1 MIKTNIKYFLILF
14 LLSTFLIKINIT
26 AQENSFIEIIY
37 NNESYLQNEEIVIDF
52 NLNNIKDLYEVD
64 LRIEINEDYFIPK
77 EELFT
82 FKANSIYKEVPLI
95 NDYIDNV
102 LRLKLIKNENIQEG
116 YTSNI
121 KNNLTSLKLKSVK
134 KITNIK
140 DILKSIISIKLYD
153 TEGKLISYELD
164 FNEELK
170 YEWNKDYQL
179 NVYSTKQNIEKDI
192 SILNRQQNE
201 YELSIEENINYN
213 LIGDYFINVIIY
225 DYLTNEIIKLKKE
238 VKIIDCI
245 SPTISTTVLDI
256 NLKDTE
262 FKNYNLRNY
271 FNIEDN
277 YDHNLDI
284 VFKYYSLDEV
294 ELSKDDFYHYLE
306 SNLYGFIKVYTVD
319 KSNNVSE
326 TLKIPFNII
335 DTTAPTLEI
344 KDNLEINVENIKNF
358 KISDY
363 LKVYDQYD
371 KNPLKVINYYD
382 LSGNEI
388 IDINSFLNKYSDFVV
403 KIIVIDESKN
413 MSNEF
418 VTTVKVI
425 DNISPLV
432 EVNDINLEDKQINSF
447 NYRDFI
453 KISDNIDDMLSISF
467 YIYNNEEL
475 IKIINSNHN
484 DELMSLFKKYL
495 SLSFYVMVKDTS
507 GNITTT
513 DKYKMNIIDT
523 TCPVISYHKF
533 DSISNI
539 NDLNLS
545 IYDNYSS
552 NINIEY
558 YLNDNLVSLNDLSI
572 LKDGMYELKIVA
584 TDSVMNKSEIVH
596 KFTINSNIQNIDSKI
611 NFNIENSIEL
621 ILIISLFS
629 ISLIVLVV
637 RIKRVK
643 KYDLI
648 KNEG

>member
-1 MIKTNIKYFLILF
+1 M
-14 LLSTFLIKINIT
+14 
-26 AQENSFIEIIY
+26 
-37 NNESYLQNEEIVIDF
+37 
-52 NLNNIKDLYEVD
+52 
-64 LRIEINEDYFIPK
+64 
-77 EELFT
+77 
-82 FKANSIYKEVPLI
+82 
-95 NDYIDNV
+95 
-102 LRLKLIKNENIQEG
+102 
-116 YTSNI
+116 
-121 KNNLTSLKLKSVK
+121 
-134 KITNIK
+134 
-140 DILKSIISIKLYD
+140 
-153 TEGKLISYELD
+153 
-164 FNEELK
+164 
-170 YEWNKDYQL
+170 
-179 NVYSTKQNIEKDI
+179 
-192 SILNRQQNE
+192 
-201 YELSIEENINYN
+201 
-213 LIGDYFINVIIY
+213 
-225 DYLTNEIIKLKKE
+225 
-238 VKIIDCI
+238 
-245 SPTISTTVLDI
+245 
-256 NLKDTE
+256 
-262 FKNYNLRNY
+262 
-271 FNIEDN
+271 
-277 YDHNLDI
+277 
-284 VFKYYSLDEV
+284 DEV